1 MDDGP
6 GNLNIAFKLLTVRLL
21 MVMRDCPLLTFSLIH
36 S

>member
-6 GNLNIAFKLLTVRLL
+6 GNLRIAFKLLTMRLIV
-21 MVMRDCPLLTFSLIH
+21 VMRDCPLLTSSLIH